1 MLKQTPATTM
11 AIIWELDFY
20 SRPVRQP
27 DDKKLWELLVCDRQ
41 RQWTHVQ
48 VCPNDQVNSAW
59 LAEQLQA
66 LMQERGAPP
75 LMVRYFRP
83 SMSNMVARGC
93 TLVDLKPQPSRR
105 LFALQAWLTE
115 RMAQVYPQM
124 AGFQGPEPPLPLKP
138 PGPLV
143 PTSPPDALAAEQWTL
158 VTMAAAELTE
168 AADWEMDFGE
178 VWPVPLPPDTPIPGI
193 VLLSARARP
202 LAAWMSG
209 VDPVFLSCDRRQLCL
224 DAGSETRWRLA
235 AFTKPGLQQQ
245 AESFAVAKQQAQ
257 GWHFLAV
264 QERPDSTRLAGFW
277 LLRDVS

>member
-1 MLKQTPATTM
+1 M

-27 DDKKLWELLVCDRQ
+27 DGKKLWELLVCDRR
-41 RQWTHVQ
+41 RQWAHVQ
-48 VCPNDQVNSAW
+48 PCPNDQVNSTW
-59 LAEQLQA
+59 LAAQLQA
-66 LMQERGAPP
+66 LIQTQGAPP

-93 TLVDLKPQPSRR
+93 TLADLKPQPSRR

-115 RMAQVYPQM
+115 RMEQVYPQM
-124 AGFQGPEPPLPLKP
+124 AGFQGPEPPLPLEP
-138 PGPLV
+138 AMPLV
-143 PTSPPDALAAEQWTL
+143 PTNPPDALTAEQWTL
-158 VTMAAAELTE
+158 VTMAAAELNE
-168 AADWEMDFGE
+168 AADWAMDFGE
-178 VWPVPLPPDTPIPGI
+178 VSPVPLPPDTPIPGMI
-193 VLLSARARP
+193 LLSARARP

-235 AFTKPGLQQQ
+235 AFADTDPGLTQQVETFITAKTQ
-245 AESFAVAKQQAQ
+245 AH

-264 QERPDSTRLAGFW
+264 QDRPDGDRLAGFW